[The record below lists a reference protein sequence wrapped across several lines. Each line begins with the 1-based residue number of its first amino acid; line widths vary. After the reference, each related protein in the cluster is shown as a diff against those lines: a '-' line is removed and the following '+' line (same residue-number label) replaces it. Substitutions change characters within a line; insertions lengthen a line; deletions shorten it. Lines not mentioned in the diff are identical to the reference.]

1 MAAGADCATAVAR
14 TLGELG
20 VRTVFTVSGNQ
31 ILGLID
37 ALDRAGIALVHCRHE
52 TGAAYMAEA
61 AARVQGRPAV
71 VLVTA
76 GPGFTSVLTG
86 VFNAAASETP
96 VLVLAGGAPAG
107 SAGVAFQQLDQAAAA
122 APIAPSSRA
131 TSGVDAIRT
140 VRAAWRR
147 IQRGVPGPACV
158 SLPVDV
164 LGERM
169 PDPLPDDLPDDAAE
183 DGADAV
189 AEPAAGDVDRI
200 VASIVSA
207 ASPLV
212 LVRPSLARP
221 GARDALAALRRRVR
235 CLVVESPRG
244 VGDPAWAGEPDPLRD
259 TDTVVVLGPVD
270 FALRLGE
277 PLRGRHVVQVT
288 SRPEELADAKRL
300 LPGVDGVLADE
311 RAVLSALSA
320 RTGDVLPLRDSRPP
334 VPVRSPDHDLPLHP
348 LEICEALRPELR
360 DDDLLVVDGGEFG
373 QWMRAGFADRLDQQ
387 VVNGK
392 LGAIGGAIPH
402 AVGASLACP
411 GRRVFAFTG
420 DGAFGYYSAELETSV
435 RTGARVTVVVGN
447 DACWG
452 AERHSQARM
461 FGADRV
467 VATGL
472 SPCDY
477 ARVARGYGAAG
488 FSVRTGTEL
497 ENAIAANLAAVGSH
511 VGCIDVAIRSAP
523 SPAAGAV

>member
-1 MAAGADCATAVAR
+1 MAAGVDCATAVAR
-14 TLGELG
+14 ALDQLG

-31 ILGLID
+31 ILGLMD
-37 ALDRAGIALVHCRHE
+37 ALDRTGIALVHCRHE

-61 AARVQGRPAV
+61 AARVRGRPAV

-76 GPGFTSVLTG
+76 GPGFTSMLTG
-86 VFNAAASETP
+86 LLNAAASEAS

-131 TSGVDAIRT
+131 TGGAEAVRMI
-140 VRAAWRR
+140 RAAWSGVR
-147 IQRGVPGPACV
+147 RGVPGPACV

-164 LGERM
+164 LRETV
-169 PDPLPDDLPDDAAE
+169 PDGCPDDPAEDAAH
-183 DGADAV
+183 V
-189 AEPAAGDVDRI
+189 AAPAAGDVDRV
-200 VASIVSA
+200 VASIASA
-207 ASPLV
+207 TSPLV
-212 LVRPSLARP
+212 LARPSLGHP
-221 GARDALAALRRRVR
+221 GSRDALAALRERVR

-244 VGDPAWAGEPDPLRD
+244 LSDPAWAGEPDPLRD

-277 PLRGRHVVQVT
+277 PLLGRRVLQVT
-288 SRPEELADAKRL
+288 SRPEELAAARRL
-300 LPGVDGVLADE
+300 LPDVDGVLADE
-311 RAVLSALSA
+311 RATVTALA
-320 RTGDVLPLRDSRPP
+320 TRLGDVLPLRDPRPP
-334 VPVRSPDHDLPLHP
+334 APVRSPDHDLPLHP
-348 LEICEALRPELR
+348 LEICEALRPGLR
-360 DDDLLVVDGGEFG
+360 DDDVLVVDGGEFG
-373 QWMRAGFADRLDQQ
+373 QWMRAGLADRLDQQ

-420 DGAFGYYSAELETSV
+420 DGAFGYYSAELETAV
-435 RTGARVTVVVGN
+435 RMGARVTVVVGN

-452 AERHSQARM
+452 AERHSQVRL

-467 VATGL
+467 VATDL
-472 SPCDY
+472 SRCDH

-488 FSVRTGTEL
+488 FSVRTRAEL
-497 ENAIAANLAAVGSH
+497 GSALAANLAAEGPY
-511 VGCIDVAIRSAP
+511 VGCVDVAIRSAP